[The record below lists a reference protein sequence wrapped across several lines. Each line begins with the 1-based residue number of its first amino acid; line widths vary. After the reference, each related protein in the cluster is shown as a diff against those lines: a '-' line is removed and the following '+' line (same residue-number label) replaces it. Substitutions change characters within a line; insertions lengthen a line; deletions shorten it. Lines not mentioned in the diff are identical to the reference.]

1 MTSKIASA
9 TALLAT
15 LVTAIFAASASA
27 ESVRVLVAEK
37 AEQSWGLEMPPNG
50 HFEITLQESDPGE
63 AEMISD
69 FWMDRSTGQFL
80 ANAVEKSGDVRR
92 VAGLALL
99 NVPVPVPTEQ
109 LLPGTILSGDDFQV
123 VDLPYGQVGAYAVT
137 SLDHLA
143 GMQVRRV
150 LARGRPVMSQSI
162 TEPVIIARGDPVSIE
177 YSKGAMSLT
186 APGKAISDAHAD
198 QPVRVVN
205 LVSNKIVTGI
215 AKPDGKVEIQ
225 N

>member
-1 MTSKIASA
+1 MIPKFASA
-9 TALLAT
+9 TAVLAT
-15 LVTAIFAASASA
+15 LVTALLAGPASA
-27 ESVRVLVAEK
+27 ESVRVLIAEK
-37 AEQSWGLEMPPNG
+37 AEQSWGLEMPPSG
-50 HFEITLQESDPGE
+50 HFEITLQDRDPGD

-80 ANAVEKSGDVRR
+80 ANAVEASGDVRR
-92 VAGLALL
+92 LAGLALL
-99 NVPVPVPTEQ
+99 NVPVPVPTQ
-109 LLPGTILSGDDFQV
+109 QILPGAILSGDDFQM

-137 SLDHLA
+137 QLDHLA

-162 TEPVIIARGDPVSIE
+162 TEPVIISRGDPVSIE
-177 YSKGAMSLT
+177 YSKGPMSLT

-198 QPVRVVN
+198 QSVRVVN
-205 LVSNKIVTGI
+205 LVSNKIVEGI

-225 N
+225 K